1 MYSPLITVIITT
13 YNRPHFLQDAIDSVI
28 KQSYEHFEIIV
39 INDYGEDVWDI
50 IESYHNTKILY
61 LSTLKNSGPSFAR
74 NCAIQAAKGE
84 LICYLDDDDLFLPN
98 HLETAVRYFQNPKID
113 IIYTD
118 ARYVNEELVAH
129 QRVVRNSSDLFKNKS
144 FSLQKLLV
152 KNYFPI
158 NSIIHRHALFNEV
171 GLFDERLRS
180 HEDWD
185 FLIRLALN
193 RKFFHVQQTSVEVR
207 NRIFVQDNIST
218 NKLNDF
224 LNNYKFIYNKYKEH
238 ATLITR
244 LAQKLFLLRVFLKV
258 KFFNFTK
265 KYHT

>member
-1 MYSPLITVIITT
+1 LYSPLITVIITT
-13 YNRPHFLQDAIDSVI
+13 YNRPHFLHDAINSVF

-39 INDYGEDVWDI
+39 INDCGEDVWDI
-50 IESYHNTKILY
+50 IKSFNTIKILY
-61 LSTLKNSGPSFAR
+61 LSTIKNLGPSFAR

-98 HLETAVRYFQNPKID
+98 HLETAARYFQNPKID

-118 ARYVNEELVAH
+118 ATYINEEIIAN
-129 QRVVRNSSDLFKNKS
+129 QRVVRNSSDLFKNKI

-158 NSIIHRHALFNEV
+158 NSIIHRRTLFNQA
-171 GLFDERLRS
+171 GLFDEGLRS

-185 FLIRLALN
+185 FLIRLALYS
-193 RKFFHVQQTSVEVR
+193 KFFHVPRTSVEVR
-207 NRIFVQDNIST
+207 NRISIQDNIST
-218 NKLNDF
+218 NKLTDF
-224 LNNYKFIYNKYKEH
+224 LDNYKFIYNKYKKH

-244 LAQKLFLLRVFLKV
+244 LAQKLVLLRVFLKM
-258 KFFNFTK
+258 KYAFFTK
-265 KYHT
+265 KYHK